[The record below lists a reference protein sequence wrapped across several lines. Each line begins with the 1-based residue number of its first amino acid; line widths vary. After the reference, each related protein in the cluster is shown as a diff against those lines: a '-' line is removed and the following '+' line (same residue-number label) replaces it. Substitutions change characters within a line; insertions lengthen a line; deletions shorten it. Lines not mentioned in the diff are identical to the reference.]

1 MDKRFV
7 YTDIG
12 DFGSNDCVVR
22 AFMQALGMSFEE
34 LCKDFRLKSKDGRL
48 KDGFEGLTW
57 MDVPRK
63 YLCRSIALY
72 KWSNWDDNLTVDE
85 FCDIT
90 EDLYPGVDFVLGCSG
105 RLRGKKVHH
114 ATFVRDGKF
123 HDLHEEVG
131 KWRCYSFFAFRNG
144 KSIHLKEDPDPTFDE
159 SGKYIHNIHLES
171 NNMKKITEST
181 KVTLTLGQIK
191 RLVKETRK
199 VKESEED
206 NVIPFED
213 LEIGDIVH
221 RDWDY
226 TQLSVVL
233 QKGIASEVDDS
244 VGSMEE
250 GIKDGSIDPNTPTV
264 LVQDLDRQGG
274 CTAWVYGDGGVI
286 AEKGMGNINNVQ

>member
-34 LCKDFRLKSKDGRL
+34 LCRDFHLKSKDGRL

-90 EDLYPGVDFVLGCSG
+90 KELYPGVDFVLGCSG

-123 HDLHEEVG
+123 HDLYEQVG
-131 KWRCYSFFAFRNG
+131 GWRCYSFFAFKNG
-144 KSIHLKEDPDPTFDE
+144 KSIHLPEDEDPTFDE
-159 SGKYIHNIHLES
+159 SGKYIHNIHLEN
-171 NNMKKITEST
+171 NNMKKTITFNQ
-181 KVTLTLGQIK
+181 LK
-191 RLVKETRK
+191 RLVKEDFESDRPAPPAYPKQYGIFVSFMKDNSSDYDVIKTFSTRSSAFTYAK
-199 VKESEED
+199 KFMSDKCDEYHR
-206 NVIPFED
+206 
-213 LEIGDIVH
+213 VH
-221 RDWDY
+221 VNGGPHGP
-226 TQLSVVL
+226 TEL
-233 QKGIASEVDDS
+233 DS
-244 VGSMEE
+244 YFGTFS
-250 GIKDGSIDPNTPTV
+250 DGSGSIVCSIVPM
-264 LVQDLDRQGG
+264 
-274 CTAWVYGDGGVI
+274 Y
-286 AEKGMGNINNVQ
+286 K